1 MWKLAL
7 ALAALVAATPAYPQ
21 SFSLYIKNPPPIDA
35 AAWIYQGNYGL
46 GLADVIQGTRE
57 RIDVLPP
64 NIATT
69 QSAVGIELFRRSL
82 DTAGY
87 PMRISL
93 VEKLFAATQKL
104 EYVVLSTSEGGREYD
119 TRQPAY
125 GETVLHG
132 PAAGAF
138 RASGPAPANGPI
150 IAEYQ
155 PAFAYATRELAQL
168 SLPADQKDLAHYVVM
183 FIDTPGTTWV
193 EFGPAF
199 APGETPHLGCQTQ
212 LGRDMVFGYVKDP
225 AGAGVGGPFI
235 ACF

>member
-1 MWKLAL
+1 MWKLVL
-7 ALAALVAATPAYPQ
+7 TLAALVAATPAYPQ
-21 SFSLYIKNPPPIDA
+21 SFSLVIKDPPPIDA

-46 GLADVIQGTRE
+46 GFANVIQGTRE

-64 NIATT
+64 NIAAT

-82 DTAGY
+82 DAAGY

-104 EYVVLSTSEGGREYD
+104 EYVVLSTSEGAREYD

-125 GETVLHG
+125 SETVLHG

-138 RASGPAPANGPI
+138 RASGPVPANGPV

-155 PAFAYATRELAQL
+155 PALSYATRSLAQL
-168 SLPADQKDLAHYVVM
+168 NLPADEKDLSHYVVM
-183 FIDTPGTTWV
+183 FIDTPSTTWI

-212 LGRDMVFGYVKDP
+212 LGRDMVFGYAKDP
-225 AGAGVGGPFI
+225 AAGAGSGPFI